1 MATIYI
7 ISLTTHNYNLKDFE
21 VKHRHTYNVGAYSNK
36 ESAVDYLK
44 YKSEANEYKLNAHPH
59 NRIERSLNN
68 LRIKTCEVVE
78 EQEVVYVSEYDIREM
93 ELQ

>member
-7 ISLTTHNYNLKDFE
+7 ISLTTHNFNTKDFE
-21 VKHRHTYNVGAYSNK
+21 VKDRYTYNVGAYSTK

-44 YKSEANEYKLNAHPH
+44 YEVESNEYKLKAHPH
-59 NRIERSLNN
+59 NRIERTLNSL
-68 LRIKTCEVVE
+68 RVKTYEMVVDKEVCCI
-78 EQEVVYVSEYDIREM
+78 SEWTITEM

>member
-7 ISLTTHNYNLKDFE
+7 ISLTTHNYNIKDFE
-21 VKHRHTYNVGAYSNK
+21 VKNRYTYNVGAYSTK

-44 YKSEANEYKLNAHPH
+44 YKAEVNEYKLNAHPQ

-68 LRIKTCEVVE
+68 LRIKTYEMVE
-78 EQEVVYVSEYDIREM
+78 EQEIVYVSEYDIREL